1 MGRILRDINNG
12 LMNRMINHLT
22 DTNLR
27 AFSSTLD
34 KKMRAMIEAQ
44 HDLLDQLN
52 ESIEEDER
60 AQIKSSFRTRQE
72 AMQKTMDE
80 WNSFT
85 GNINSRLSIMDRKAS
100 DVLYWNRRR
109 NLKDLERE
117 ARYRFDDIADEAES
131 MSKKISKNFNEIAE
145 SLRDWSTALNVDQL
159 ASGLEDSQK
168 SMRDLR
174 IDLQKHMKLS
184 NEEWSKLRDDANKFS
199 ADNDYAI
206 ENTKY
211 IEGYSSMIKAG
222 YDKEVADK
230 MAGSLTKFAEMTE
243 VNADSMSKFLE
254 MSSDSRLGSDYLK
267 NSLSAIMKIQQ
278 EMNGVSGD
286 QMTSALNENINNYGA
301 LAGNNSELFKK
312 YTNQSMALTAAS
324 SKAFIP
330 DLDTRLNEIMNM
342 SYSDIGQNTG
352 LAAIGGVQIKDAMIK
367 GDFKSAAELYMTGLS
382 DILKQTS
389 NDPNTRQDYLQAL
402 DLDVDKELESK
413 LQNPQYLKD
422 FSTSFDQ
429 ATQLIQ
435 EQTNAQNKFIDEWKP
450 EVSVFEKYMNEF
462 KASWLGG
469 QLDDACNALGLS
481 ATEMLAAIYF
491 TKNIFG
497 GVAGKLG
504 GFTWKI
510 GGKAF
515 DWFKGS
521 GAGKAVGAGLGK
533 AGGIAKEGVSKG
545 ASALGNIAKSGASK
559 VGGVLPKA
567 ASLLTNPAVLSK
579 LNVAGAIAS
588 LGYGAYEG
596 ADKAKDWLGDDSAGS
611 KVAAGIGGALGG
623 TGPGLLDEGSATDK
637 AINIAEGAMKGAMI
651 GSIIPGVGT
660 AVGAVVGGTLSAV
673 GGENIAKF
681 ASGLGTTI
689 SDGWNSFTEWG
700 GNAIDSI
707 GTKFNDTWDSVGQW
721 GSSTWDSLSTS
732 AGKVSDSIRQGMHN
746 AWESISTFISDKV
759 KSLGE
764 VMNSTWDS
772 TINFFSGIFQG
783 FFDGIKSKFAWIIDP
798 IRKVYDKITGNGKK
812 PGTPGTPGIPREKSI
827 FDKAKD
833 AIKDTT
839 VGKLA
844 TEAVDAV
851 GSLFGGDK
859 STNPA
864 TPTESG
870 TPNSIKPDGSH
881 AHGLNYVP
889 FDGYLAELHKG
900 EAVLNS
906 FQADYW
912 RNHMPQASANSETWT
927 PNDNSDSLDSASLA
941 KVNNNYNNTN
951 NESSSSS
958 NSSTEISSND
968 DVVQAIQWLCRELK
982 TAIMQDNASSSSTTN
997 MMMQYLMRNTGKGI
1011 TPSDQVFSFVK

>member
-27 AFSSTLD
+27 AFNSTLD

-52 ESIEEDER
+52 ESTEESER
-60 AQIKSSFRTRQE
+60 AQIKSSFRNRQE

-145 SLRDWSTALNVDQL
+145 SLRDWTTALNVDQL
-159 ASGLEDSQK
+159 ASGLEESQQ
-168 SMRDLR
+168 SMRELR
-174 IDLQKHMKLS
+174 IDIQKHMKMS
-184 NEEWSKLRDDANKFS
+184 NEEWSQLRNEANKFS
-199 ADNDYAI
+199 ADTGYSI

-211 IEGYSSMIKAG
+211 VEGYASLIKSGYNKDIAKDLAG
-222 YDKEVADK
+222 YLAKVDDMTGVD
-230 MAGSLTKFAEMTE
+230 AGSME
-243 VNADSMSKFLE
+243 KFLQLAD
-254 MSSDSRLGSDYLK
+254 DSRIGSQVIKD
-267 NSLSAIMKIQQ
+267 NLSALMKIQQ
-278 EMNGVSGD
+278 DLQVEGST
-286 QMTSALNENINNYGA
+286 MTSFLEENADVLGTLAKTPEQYQEYLRQGLAL
-301 LAGNNSELFKK
+301 S
-312 YTNQSMALTAAS
+312 AAS
-324 SKAFIP
+324 SASFLP
-330 DLDTRLNEIMNM
+330 DLDTKLMEIMKMTPDELGENP
-342 SYSDIGQNTG
+342 G
-352 LAAIGGVQIKDAMIK
+352 LAYIDAQGIQKKMLE
-367 GDFKSAAELYMTGLS
+367 GDFKSASEMYVKGMQGL
-382 DILKQTS
+382 
-389 NDPNTRQDYLQAL
+389 
-402 DLDVDKELESK
+402 
-413 LQNPQYLKD
+413 LKD
-422 FSTSFDQ
+422 FSDDPITRDMY
-429 ATQLIQ
+429 LK
-435 EQTNAQNKFIDEWKP
+435 ELGVELDDKLKNKLLDDETLKKLSDNFERANNDIREDRAAPEGQKFGDTWKP
-450 EVSVFEKYMNEF
+450 EKSFPEQIANMW
-462 KASWLGG
+462 KASEIGG
-469 QLDDACNALGLS
+469 AVDDFCNALGMSSTELLAS
-481 ATEMLAAIYF
+481 AFFLKNLA
-491 TKNIFG
+491 G
-497 GVAGKLG
+497 GLGGPLGKLG
-504 GFTWKI
+504 GKAFTWLR
-510 GGKAF
+510 GT
-515 DWFKGS
+515 
-521 GAGKAVGAGLGK
+521 GAGKAVGSGLAK
-533 AGGIAKEGVSKG
+533 AGGVAKEGLSKG
-545 ASALGNIAKSGASK
+545 ASAASNIAKSGASK
-559 VGGVLPKA
+559 AGGFLSKA
-567 ASLLTNPAVLSK
+567 GGFLTNPAVLSK
-579 LNVAGAIAS
+579 LNAAGAIAF
-588 LGYGAYEG
+588 LGYDAYEG
-596 ADKAKDWLGDDSAGS
+596 ADKAKDWLGDDSTGS

-681 ASGLGTTI
+681 ASDLGTAI

-707 GTKFNDTWDSVGQW
+707 GTKFNNTWDSIGKW
-721 GSSTWDSLSTS
+721 GSTTWDSLTTS
-732 AGKVSDSIRQGMHN
+732 IQDKINSI
-746 AWESISTFISDKV
+746 
-759 KSLGE
+759 GE
-764 VMNSTWDS
+764 FMNSTWDS

-798 IRKVYDKITGNGKK
+798 IRKVYDKITGNDNKK
-812 PGTPGTPGIPREKSI
+812 PGGTPGIPREKNI

-833 AIKDTT
+833 ALKDTT
-839 VGKLA
+839 VGRIA
-844 TEAVDAV
+844 TGVADTV
-851 GSLFGGDK
+851 GSFFGGDK
-859 STNPA
+859 STNSA
-864 TPTESG
+864 TSAESS
-870 TPNSIKPDGSH
+870 TPNSIQPDGSH

-912 RNHMPQASANSETWT
+912 RNHMPQASVNSETWT
-927 PNDNSDSLDSASLA
+927 PNDNSGILDSASLA

-951 NESSSSS
+951 NESSSS

-997 MMMQYLMRNTGKGI
+997 MMMQYLMRNTGKEI
-1011 TPSDQVFSFVK
+1011 TPSDQVFSFVR

>member
-1 MGRILRDINNG
+1 
-12 LMNRMINHLT
+12 MNRMINHLT

-27 AFSSTLD
+27 AFNSTLD

-52 ESIEEDER
+52 ESTEESER
-60 AQIKSSFRTRQE
+60 AQIKSSFRNRQE

-80 WNSFT
+80 WNNFT

-145 SLRDWSTALNVDQL
+145 SLRDWTTALNVDQL
-159 ASGLEDSQK
+159 ASGLEESQQ

-174 IDLQKHMKLS
+174 IDIQKHMKMS
-184 NEEWSKLRDDANKFS
+184 NEEWSKLRDEANKFS
-199 ADNDYAI
+199 ADTGYSI

-211 IEGYSSMIKAG
+211 VEGYASLIKSGYSKDIAKDLAGYLAKMDDMTGVDASSM
-222 YDKEVADK
+222 E
-230 MAGSLTKFAEMTE
+230 
-243 VNADSMSKFLE
+243 KFLQLAD
-254 MSSDSRLGSDYLK
+254 DSRIGPQVIKD
-267 NSLSAIMKIQQ
+267 NLSALMKIQQ
-278 EMNGVSGD
+278 DLQVEGST
-286 QMTSALNENINNYGA
+286 MTSFLEENSDVLGTLAKTPEQYQEYLRQGLAL
-301 LAGNNSELFKK
+301 S
-312 YTNQSMALTAAS
+312 AAS
-324 SKAFIP
+324 SASFLP
-330 DLDTRLNEIMNM
+330 DLDTKLMEIMKMTPDELGENP
-342 SYSDIGQNTG
+342 G
-352 LAAIGGVQIKDAMIK
+352 LAYIDAQGIQKKMLE
-367 GDFKSAAELYMTGLS
+367 GDFKSASEMYVKGMQGL
-382 DILKQTS
+382 
-389 NDPNTRQDYLQAL
+389 
-402 DLDVDKELESK
+402 
-413 LQNPQYLKD
+413 LKD
-422 FSTSFDQ
+422 FSNDPITRDMYLKELGVELDDKLKNKLLDDETLKKLSDNFDR
-429 ATQLIQ
+429 ANNDIQ
-435 EQTNAQNKFIDEWKP
+435 EDRAAPAGQKFGDTWKP
-450 EVSVFEKYMNEF
+450 EKSLPEQIANMW
-462 KASWLGG
+462 KASEIGG
-469 QLDDACNALGLS
+469 AVDDFCNALGMSSTELLAS
-481 ATEMLAAIYF
+481 AYFLKNLA
-491 TKNIFG
+491 G
-497 GVAGKLG
+497 GLGGPLGKLG
-504 GFTWKI
+504 GKAFTWLR
-510 GGKAF
+510 GTGV
-515 DWFKGS
+515 
-521 GAGKAVGAGLGK
+521 GKAVGAGLAK
-533 AGGIAKEGVSKG
+533 AGGVAKEGLSKG
-545 ASALGNIAKSGASK
+545 AAAAGNIAKSGASK
-559 VGGVLPKA
+559 AGGFLSKA
-567 ASLLTNPAVLSK
+567 SGFLTNPAVLSK
-579 LNVAGAIAS
+579 LNAAGAIAF
-588 LGYGAYEG
+588 LGYNAYEG
-596 ADKAKDWLGDDSAGS
+596 ADKAKDWLGDDSTGS

-637 AINIAEGAMKGAMI
+637 AMGVAGGAMKGAMI
-651 GSIIPGVGT
+651 GSLILPGVGT
-660 AVGAVVGGTLSAV
+660 AVGAALGGTLSAI

-681 ASGLGTTI
+681 ISSTGTTI
-689 SDGWNSFTEWG
+689 SEGWDSFTDWG
-700 GNAIDSI
+700 GNAIDSL
-707 GTKFNDTWDSVGQW
+707 GTKFNNTWNSIGQW

-732 AGKVSDSIRQGMHN
+732 AGEVSDSIRQGMSN

-812 PGTPGTPGIPREKSI
+812 PGTPGTPGTPGIPREKSI

-839 VGKLA
+839 VGRIA
-844 TEAVDAV
+844 TGIADTV
-851 GSLFGGDK
+851 GSFFEGDK

-864 TPTESG
+864 TPTESS
-870 TPNSIKPDGSH
+870 TPNSIQPDGSH
-881 AHGLNYVP
+881 AYGLNYVP

-927 PNDNSDSLDSASLA
+927 PNDNSGILDSSSLA

-951 NESSSSS
+951 NESSNNSS
-958 NSSTEISSND
+958 NEISSND

-997 MMMQYLMRNTGKGI
+997 MMMQYLMRNTGKEI
-1011 TPSDQVFSFVK
+1011 TPSDQVFSFVR